1 MTTVYFPLAL
11 VNQILIQAL
20 DTANAEI
27 CGLVAGRDG
36 HPTRCFPIDN
46 IAAHPRQTF
55 LLDPKQQIDAMRLM
69 REQGET
75 LFAIY
80 HSHPDTPATPS
91 AQDLKLAAY
100 PETLYLIVSLQ
111 TTGTLQMRGY
121 YFSQGAMT
129 PVDVVIGNEISP

>member
-1 MTTVYFPLAL
+1 MTTVYLPLSL
-11 VNQILIQAL
+11 VNQILTQAL
-20 DTANAEI
+20 DSASTEI
-27 CGLVAGRDG
+27 CGLVAGRNG
-36 HPTRCFPIDN
+36 RPTRCFPIDN
-46 IAAHPRQTF
+46 VAAHPRQAF
-55 LLDPKQQIDAMRLM
+55 LLDPRQQIDAMRQM

-80 HSHPDTPATPS
+80 HSHPDTSAIPS

-121 YFSQGAMT
+121 YFAQGVMT
-129 PVDVVIGNEISP
+129 PVDVDIAREISP